1 MQYGECLQMTNT
13 LIYKFQPTNM
23 ADNKNDVIFF
33 LGAGTLYSLGP
44 FQFFAVENVPNE
56 SMFFCDYKI

>member
-23 ADNKNDVIFF
+23 ADNKDDVIFF
-33 LGAGTLYSLGP
+33 LGAGTLYINYVCKLYIY
-44 FQFFAVENVPNE
+44 
-56 SMFFCDYKI
+56 YKKNPGKVINYVM

>member
-33 LGAGTLYSLGP
+33 LGAGTLYTGDIY
-44 FQFFAVENVPNE
+44 FTFFLTGDVKDNR
-56 SMFFCDYKI
+56 